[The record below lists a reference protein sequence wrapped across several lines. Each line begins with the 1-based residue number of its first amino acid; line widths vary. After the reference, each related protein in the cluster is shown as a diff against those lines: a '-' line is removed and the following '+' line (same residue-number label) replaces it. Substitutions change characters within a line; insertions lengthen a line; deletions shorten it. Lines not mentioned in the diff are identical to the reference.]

1 MKKRTNMC
9 PTNTFFA
16 SFLFSLSLFNAQ
28 KLLAQ
33 TPQEVFENHFKDWYQ
48 VELIIFE
55 RIEQAGQDPE
65 LWPKNISLSYPADLG
80 FIIDENETKDDS
92 SEDNNPDNSTATLAE
107 DSDIPEKVNDN
118 SELLET
124 LKRTDITDPLNKKYL
139 ELVEQSELDRITPK
153 EKPFILLE
161 DEISQLK
168 HEAHILGRDRAM
180 RILLH
185 KTWRQP
191 MADKSQAPSIVI
203 TGGDRFDNHYE
214 LEGSIK
220 LFVSRYLHLHTDLW
234 LTEFEANVGQESE
247 HWPMLPERP
256 APLEFETSLAN
267 DGNEGLESNNPSL
280 TTNGTPQPVP
290 FDTQLNTEPANFS
303 LSFDSDNT
311 ASFGGMNNATLFNP
325 YALSSQEE
333 SAYIVKHIV
342 KMEQKRRMRSGE
354 LHYLDH
360 PKLGLLVNIVKY
372 EPEFVE
378 PEAEVT
384 TDENVNTP

>member
-1 MKKRTNMC
+1 MNTKINMR
-9 PTNTFFA
+9 PKNTSFTLWVFA
-16 SFLFSLSLFNAQ
+16 LSLFSTQNI
-28 KLLAQ
+28 LAQ
-33 TPQEVFENHFKDWYQ
+33 TAQEVFENHFKDWYQ

-55 RIEQAGQDPE
+55 RIEQPGQDPE
-65 LWPKNISLSYPADLG
+65 LWPKNISLNYPSNLG
-80 FIIDENETKDDS
+80 FIIDENKIEDDS
-92 SEDNNPDNSTATLAE
+92 AE
-107 DSDIPEKVNDN
+107 DSHTDNDADTLTENSNTPENMSDN

-124 LKRTDITDPLNKKYL
+124 LKRTDIADPLNKKYL

-153 EKPFILLE
+153 EKPFVLLE
-161 DEISQLK
+161 EDISQLN
-168 HEAHILGRDRAM
+168 HEARILGRDRAM

-191 MADKSQAPSIVI
+191 MADKGQAPSIVI
-203 TGGDRFDNHYE
+203 TGGDRFDDHYE

-247 HWPMLPERP
+247 HWPMLPKRP
-256 APLEFETSLAN
+256 APLEFEITLSDDN
-267 DGNEGLESNNPSL
+267 DEGLKNDSNAL
-280 TTNGTPQPVP
+280 TASGTPLPIS
-290 FDTQLNTEPANFS
+290 FDTQLNTESPDFS

-311 ASFGGMNNATLFNP
+311 ASFGDIDNSTLFNP
-325 YALSSQEE
+325 YTLTPQEE

-342 KMEQKRRMRSGE
+342 KMQQKRRMRSGE

-372 EPEFVE
+372 EPDFIE
-378 PEAEVT
+378 PEPA
-384 TDENVNTP
+384 TDENTNTIE

>member
-1 MKKRTNMC
+1 MKKRTNMR
-9 PTNTFFA
+9 PIDTFFA
-16 SFLFSLSLFNAQ
+16 SSLFTLSLLNTQ
-28 KLLAQ
+28 NILAQ
-33 TPQEVFENHFKDWYQ
+33 TPQEIFESHFKDWYQ
-48 VELIIFE
+48 VELIVFE

-65 LWPKNISLSYPADLG
+65 LWPKNLSLNYPGNLS
-80 FIIDENETKDDS
+80 FIIDENKPNDDS
-92 SEDNNPDNSTATLAE
+92 AENNTDPLTE
-107 DSDIPEKVNDN
+107 DSDTDEVVNDN
-118 SELLET
+118 SALLET

-153 EKPFILLE
+153 EKPFVLLE
-161 DEISQLK
+161 EEINQLN
-168 HEAHILGRDRAM
+168 HEAHIVGRDRAM

-191 MADKSQAPSIVI
+191 MADKNQAPSIAI
-203 TGGDRFDNHYE
+203 TGGDRFDDHYE

-256 APLEFETSLAN
+256 APLEFEVSLAN
-267 DGNEGLESNNPSL
+267 DSSKGLESDTPSL
-280 TTNGTPQPVP
+280 TTNGTPQPTS
-290 FDTQLNTEPANFS
+290 FDTQLNTESPDFR
-303 LSFDSDNT
+303 LSFDSKNP
-311 ASFGGMNNATLFNP
+311 AAFGDMNNATLFNP
-325 YALSSQEE
+325 YALSPREE
-333 SAYIVKHIV
+333 NAYIVKHIV

-372 EPEFVE
+372 EPKYVE
-378 PEAEVT
+378 PEADVTAEVT
-384 TDENVNTP
+384 IEQNADTP